1 VTAAPASHPAARSAT
16 RPSVLVTGASRGI
29 GEACVRRLA
38 RAGWRV
44 FAGVRTEEAGARL
57 RGELGDAVLPVI
69 LDVTDPALIRAAV
82 SAMAAD
88 RSDRGLDALVNN
100 AGIAVAG
107 PLEFLPIEEFRR
119 QLEVN
124 VTGQIAVT
132 QACLP
137 LLRLARTGAERGGRD
152 PAGRIVFMSSVSG
165 RSALPLLGP
174 YAASKFALE
183 AAADALRVELR
194 PFGIRVV
201 LVEPGV
207 ILTPIWDTSL
217 ASARRVGEQMPA
229 EAHTW
234 YGPSL
239 DGLAAMVESG
249 MRGLP
254 PDAVAGVV
262 ARALTVRR
270 PRARY
275 VIGRDARAR
284 ILMQTLLP
292 DRIRDRLVV
301 FAMKRLQR
309 RGRHDP

>member
-1 VTAAPASHPAARSAT
+1 VTVARAPGPGARDGDGPA
-16 RPSVLVTGASRGI
+16 VLVTGGSKGI
-29 GEACVRRLA
+29 GAACVGRLA
-38 RAGWRV
+38 RDGWRV

-57 RGELGDAVLPVI
+57 RVELGDAVLPVM

-82 SAMAAD
+82 SAVEAHTGG
-88 RSDRGLDALVNN
+88 RGLDALVNN
-100 AGIAVAG
+100 AGIAIAG

-137 LLRLARTGAERGGRD
+137 LLRRARTVAESGGRN

-201 LVEPGV
+201 LIEPGV

-217 ASARRVGEQMPA
+217 ASARRVAERMPA
-229 EAHTW
+229 EAYTW

-254 PDAVAGVV
+254 PDAVARVV

-284 ILMQTLLP
+284 ILMQALLP
-292 DRIRDRLVV
+292 DRVRDRLVA
-301 FAMKRLQR
+301 FAMERLQR
-309 RGRHDP
+309 RARHDP